1 MSNHLYAG
9 GMFYGVAL
17 TPWSALIRTPKIIG
31 ANDD

>member
-17 TPWSALIRTPKIIG
+17 TPCSALIRTPKIIG